1 MKLEI
6 KNSTVKVVPV
16 QVVHRLVRVSGKA
29 EKTRKNGINH
39 TEVVPDQEKK
49 CHVEMI
55 NHHQKTDTIDGVGGV
70 DQIHDQIDDKAVR
83 IHGQID
89 GKAVRIHD
97 QKDGKVE
104 VKIGQQI
111 GKEAAAEAETVEPA
125 KIHSKR
131 TQQMEHKML
140 NAGQMISILK
150 MIDVE
155 IHHTDDVMVMKT
167 MTNSNDA
174 MTEWEMN
181 RADDTVL
188 AMINKQNDNLNKIS
202 WTPDE
207 QSVK

>member
-1 MKLEI
+1 MRIEI

-16 QVVHRLVRVSGKA
+16 QVVHRPVQVSGKA
-29 EKTRKNGINH
+29 EKTRKNGIIH
-39 TEVVPDQEKK
+39 TEVVPDREKK
-49 CHVEMI
+49 CHVEI

-111 GKEAAAEAETVEPA
+111 GKEAAAEAETVEAA
-125 KIHSKR
+125 KIHLKR

-150 MIDVE
+150 MIDAE
-155 IHHTDDVMVMKT
+155 IHHTDDVMVMKI

-181 RADDTVL
+181 SADDTVL
-188 AMINKQNDNLNKIS
+188 AMINKQNGNLNKIS

>member
-70 DQIHDQIDDKAVR
+70 DQIHD
-83 IHGQID
+83 QID

-167 MTNSNDA
+167 MTNLNDA